1 MGGGEGKGL
10 HPGGCQGNADG
21 GGRRAQSR
29 AAGPAA
35 PPRPVPAG
43 LTCAPRWSRNW
54 EPSGTGGAGRR
65 GWGVG
70 VALSNPTCGGAP
82 PGPPP
87 ACLPA
92 PGGTHAPHLPHQP
105 PPTTTPALRGPS
117 YLSSTWLLWSSS
129 SNFLYLNSGA
139 PGFCPPVLLLGL
151 SNGQAL
157 LPAPTSGCA
166 GRALALGLGL
176 GLRHH

>member
-1 MGGGEGKGL
+1 MAAGG
-10 HPGGCQGNADG
+10 A
-21 GGRRAQSR
+21 RRAEPRDLLPHPAQS
-29 AAGPAA
+29 
-35 PPRPVPAG
+35 PPG

-65 GWGVG
+65 GLGAG
-70 VALSNPTCGGAP
+70 GRALHPDVWWCFARTS
-82 PGPPP
+82 

-92 PGGTHAPHLPHQP
+92 SARWDSRPSPA
-105 PPTTTPALRGPS
+105 PPTTAPALRGPRAPS
-117 YLSSTWLLWSSS
+117 YLPSTWLLWPSS